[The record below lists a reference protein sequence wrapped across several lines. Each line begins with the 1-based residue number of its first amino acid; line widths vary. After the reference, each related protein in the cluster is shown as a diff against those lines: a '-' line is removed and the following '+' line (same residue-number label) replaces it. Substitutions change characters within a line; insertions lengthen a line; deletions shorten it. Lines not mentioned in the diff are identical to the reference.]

1 MTNREPNTRTFAL
14 TDPRDFDGSPYQ
26 AAERAVQQAG
36 ALALLLVEAIED
48 AEVLARNAEM
58 ERTFSTDDDLAEI
71 ATGWPDSPQGRA
83 WAGALSRAKLVVPEL
98 SSLRRAAAYDP
109 NAPIDDD

>member
-58 ERTFSTDDDLAEI
+58 ERTFSTDYDLPEVA
-71 ATGWPDSPQGRA
+71 AGWPRSAQGARYA
-83 WAGALSRAKLVVPEL
+83 TAKVRGEQIVRDLSL
-98 SSLRRAAAYDP
+98 LRRAAAFDP